1 MITTAV
7 SNNGSATMQSA
18 ASTPLNRDAFLK
30 LLITQLRNQSPLS
43 PMDDTEFIAQLA
55 QFSSLEQM
63 QNMNQNLESFIS
75 SQSAFEA
82 LNLIG
87 RTVKATNPETNEELT
102 GQVESIQF
110 RAGVPY
116 LRVQGV
122 DIPLSYV
129 QSVS

>member
-7 SNNGSATMQSA
+7 SNYGSATTQSA
-18 ASTPLNRDAFLK
+18 ATTPLNRDAFLK

-87 RTVKATNPETNEELT
+87 RTVTATNPETNEELT